1 MAHQSRCLSAGLVF
15 LGAVLLAACTP
26 GASPITPAITVP
38 ATPPPTTP
46 PSATPVPSST
56 PTPSATP
63 TPIPVTAT
71 ASTSTTT
78 ETPALTAT
86 GTLTASATPTSG
98 LRGDPANGARLFAS
112 LPCSSCHDITR
123 PFPGGDICPNLG
135 NIASEAERIVRLP
148 EYRGR
153 AVNAAEYIRESIV
166 DPNAYIV
173 PGEQYRT
180 ADGQSVMPKTFGQ
193 TLTPAEI
200 DDLVAFLL
208 QQR

>member
-1 MAHQSRCLSAGLVF
+1 MAPWSRRLSAGLAL
-15 LGAVLLAACTP
+15 LGAVLLAACAP
-26 GASPITPAITVP
+26 GASPITPTLAV
-38 ATPPPTTP
+38 PTTALPTAP
-46 PSATPVPSST
+46 PG
-56 PTPSATP
+56 ATP
-63 TPIPVTAT
+63 TLIPVTVTAPAPTAT
-71 ASTSTTT
+71 ETLAPTAT
-78 ETPALTAT
+78 ETPA
-86 GTLTASATPTSG
+86 ASATPTSG
-98 LRGDPANGARLFAS
+98 LRGDPAHGARLFAS

-153 AVNAAEYIRESIV
+153 ATNAAEYIRESIL

-193 TLTPAEI
+193 TLTPSEI

>member
-1 MAHQSRCLSAGLVF
+1 MAHRSRRLSAGLAL
-15 LGAVLLAACTP
+15 LGAILLSACAP
-26 GASPITPAITVP
+26 GASPITPTLAV
-38 ATPPPTTP
+38 PTTALP
-46 PSATPVPSST
+46 TALPGATL
-56 PTPSATP
+56 
-63 TPIPVTAT
+63 TPIPATVTAPAPT
-71 ASTSTTT
+71 ATETLAPTAT
-78 ETPALTAT
+78 ETPA
-86 GTLTASATPTSG
+86 ASATPPSG
-98 LRGDPANGARLFAS
+98 LRGDPAHGARLFAS

-148 EYRGR
+148 EYRGQ
-153 AVNAAEYIRESIV
+153 ATNAAEYIRESIL

-193 TLTPAEI
+193 TLTPSEI

-208 QQR
+208 QQK

>member
-1 MAHQSRCLSAGLVF
+1 MACGNQAQPTAIATLEPTN
-15 LGAVLLAACTP
+15 TP
-26 GASPITPAITVP
+26 F
-38 ATPPPTTP
+38 PTL
-46 PSATPVPSST
+46 T
-56 PTPSATP
+56 PTPAPTDTP
-63 TPIPVTAT
+63 KPTH
-71 ASTSTTT
+71 
-78 ETPALTAT
+78 
-86 GTLTASATPTSG
+86 TLNPTNTRTPTSG
-98 LRGDPANGARLFAS
+98 LRGDPAHGARLFAS
-112 LPCSSCHDITR
+112 LPCSSCHDVTR

-153 AVNAAEYIRESIV
+153 ATNAAEYIRESIL

-208 QQR
+208 QQK

>member
-1 MAHQSRCLSAGLVF
+1 MPSMFRCLSAGLAL
-15 LGAVLLAACTP
+15 LGAFLLFACAPGAGPVRPTVAVPATAPPTALPGATPLPGSAPTP
-26 GASPITPAITVP
+26 GATPLPILVTATAPAPT
-38 ATPPPTTP
+38 ATGTTM
-46 PSATPVPSST
+46 A
-56 PTPSATP
+56 SATP
-63 TPIPVTAT
+63 TP
-71 ASTSTTT
+71 
-78 ETPALTAT
+78 
-86 GTLTASATPTSG
+86 G
-98 LRGDPANGARLFAS
+98 LPGDPANGAWLFAS

-148 EYRGR
+148 EYQGR
-153 AVNAAEYIRESIV
+153 ATDAAGYIRESIL

-173 PGEQYRT
+173 PGEPYRT

-208 QQR
+208 QQK

>member
-1 MAHQSRCLSAGLVF
+1 MAPWSRRLSAGLAL
-15 LGAVLLAACTP
+15 LGAALLAACAP
-26 GASPITPAITVP
+26 GTSPITPTLAV
-38 ATPPPTTP
+38 PTTALPTAP
-46 PSATPVPSST
+46 PG
-56 PTPSATP
+56 ATP
-63 TPIPVTAT
+63 TPIPATVTAPAPT
-71 ASTSTTT
+71 ATEAPVPAAR
-78 ETPALTAT
+78 ETPA
-86 GTLTASATPTSG
+86 ASATPTSG
-98 LRGDPANGARLFAS
+98 LRGDPAHGARLFAS

-153 AVNAAEYIRESIV
+153 ATNAAEYIRESILN
-166 DPNAYIV
+166 PNAYIV

-193 TLTPAEI
+193 TLTPSEI

-208 QQR
+208 QQK

>member
-1 MAHQSRCLSAGLVF
+1 MAPWSRRLSASPAL
-15 LGAVLLAACTP
+15 LGAVLLAACAP
-26 GASPITPAITVP
+26 SASPITPTLAV
-38 ATPPPTTP
+38 PTTALPTAP
-46 PSATPVPSST
+46 PD
-56 PTPSATP
+56 ATP
-63 TPIPVTAT
+63 TPIPATVTAP
-71 ASTSTTT
+71 APAAT
-78 ETPALTAT
+78 ETPA
-86 GTLTASATPTSG
+86 ASATPTSG
-98 LRGDPANGARLFAS
+98 LRGDPAHGARLFAS

-153 AVNAAEYIRESIV
+153 ATNAAEYICESIL

-173 PGEQYRT
+173 LGEQYRT

-193 TLTPAEI
+193 TLTPSEI

-208 QQR
+208 QQK

>member
-1 MAHQSRCLSAGLVF
+1 MVHRSRYLSTSLAL
-15 LGAVLLAACTP
+15 LGALLLAACAP
-26 GASPITPAITVP
+26 GASPITPTVTVP
-38 ATPPPTTP
+38 ATAPPTALPGATP
-46 PSATPVPSST
+46 LPSSTPVPSTT
-56 PTPSATP
+56 PTPAP
-63 TPIPVTAT
+63 ATAT
-71 ASTSTTT
+71 APAPTAT
-78 ETPALTAT
+78 ETPAPTAT
-86 GTLTASATPTSG
+86 ETPAASATPTLG

-112 LPCSSCHDITR
+112 LPCSSCHDVTR

-153 AVNAAEYIRESIV
+153 ATNAAEYIRESIL

-208 QQR
+208 QQK